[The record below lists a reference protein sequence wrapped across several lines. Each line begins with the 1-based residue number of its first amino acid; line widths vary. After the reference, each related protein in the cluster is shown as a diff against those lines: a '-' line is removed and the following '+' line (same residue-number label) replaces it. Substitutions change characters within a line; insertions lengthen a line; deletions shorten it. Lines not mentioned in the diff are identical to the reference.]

1 MILQQLPQTIE
12 QKVQALQ
19 SQLEEKGYE
28 VGRGYCKLF
37 TIEDCKYSIAALGQC
52 FGNNPAAPYILLSV
66 PLWEDEFVDAHM
78 KGVFGPMP
86 RDTWGSH
93 RFDEREAL
101 LVVGLLPPPARY
113 FGMQTYLFTREGAL
127 NQEDPIFRSVTDP
140 TWRKIIFGAP
150 PNPSRVFTFAS
161 LGKTNNNVSIER
173 QSGAA
178 FGQERSFIITPDA
191 RMARE
196 MTDVLLQTG
205 VADRKDVFTEPVSP
219 EIARIG
225 LGREADDFLTLIRYA
240 EPENKEAAE
249 QWRHEL
255 PLAVLR
261 VRDHSATTAT
271 PEPWP
276 KPAYEV
282 KTARSELD
290 LKGDLGALVQGIKH
304 QWGQNDAQV
313 GEFQSLQLSVDLI
326 GQHCLTRPMNCLGD
340 NPDADY
346 QISPSLTFDNGEV
359 IAVVGTL
366 GTATGNAAYV
376 GLSVNRLA
384 ILQGIANISDVDL
397 QGTASAFAPTIANTD
412 KFYIYY
418 FSRDC
423 RGLPPN
429 SLPMTEEMVP
439 RGDVIKIIQRNYI
452 VPGTVTGPDPKQ
464 LLNPVA
470 IFLNGNARPKK
481 L

>member
-276 KPAYEV
+276 KPTYEV

-397 QGTASAFAPTIANTD
+397 QGTASGFAPTIANTD

-429 SLPMTEEMVP
+429 SLPMTEELVP
-439 RGDVIKIIQRNYI
+439 RGDVIKVIQRNYI
-452 VPGTVTGPDPKQ
+452 VPGTATGPDPKQ